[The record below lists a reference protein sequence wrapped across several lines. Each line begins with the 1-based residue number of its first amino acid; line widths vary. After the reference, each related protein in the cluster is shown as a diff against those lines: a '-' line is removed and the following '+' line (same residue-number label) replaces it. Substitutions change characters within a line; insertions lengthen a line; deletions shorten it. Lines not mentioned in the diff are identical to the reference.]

1 MKDYYGGK
9 KLNDSYEPNHSY
21 YKMKYTEYR
30 DEGSVKGWGIEDFSG
45 ARLEPFRKI

>member
-9 KLNDSYEPNHSY
+9 KFSY

-30 DEGSVKGWGIEDFSG
+30 DEGSVKEWGIEDLSG